1 MTSVSRDL
9 PISSE
14 IMRLLGTRLALGRER
29 YGHGVIVDQDPSQ
42 YGVGGNNW
50 ELMAL
55 EELLD
60 GLVYTTAA
68 IIRIKRHFSVKK
80 TEENA
85 VDDNEEI
92 LGMIAEM
99 LTGMEPAEP
108 TEPTESKGSGEIDKM
123 TVLTQ
128 LLKKLGETT
137 AEVVKAMRV

>member
-1 MTSVSRDL
+1 MTSVSRDM

-68 IIRIKRHFSVKK
+68 IIRLKRHFSVKK
-80 TEENA
+80 TVEN

-92 LGMIAEM
+92 LSMIAEM
-99 LTGMEPAEP
+99 LTGLEPK
-108 TEPTESKGSGEIDKM
+108 ESSEIDKM